1 MDNYSHTEL
10 QQLLGK
16 VGSNVLIHRSTV
28 FFNPK
33 KIFIESNV
41 RIDCFCL
48 LSAGP
53 EGIHIGSYIHLGAST
68 HLFGSGGKITLASFC
83 NISSRVSLF
92 TASDDYKEGYLT
104 NPTIPMEY
112 KLVTQAPIQ
121 IDSHAIIGCASVVMP
136 GITISLGG
144 SVGALSFV
152 NKNVPELAIVAGIPI
167 RQIGTRK
174 SPLPQAEL
182 FLMSQKQPLLNHRAT
197 EITERL

>member
-1 MDNYSHTEL
+1 MDNYSQKEL

-16 VGSNVLIHRSTV
+16 VGSNVNIHRSAV

-33 KIFIESNV
+33 KIFIDSNV

-53 EGIHIGSYIHLGAST
+53 GEIHISSHVHLGAST
-68 HLFGSGGKITLASFC
+68 HLFGSGGRITLNSFC

-121 IDSHAIIGCASVVMP
+121 IDSHAIIGCGSVVMP
-136 GITISLGG
+136 GITIALGG

-152 NKNVPELAIVAGIPI
+152 NRDVPELAIVAGIPI
-167 RQIGTRK
+167 KQIGTRK
-174 SPLPQAEL
+174 TPLPQAEL
-182 FLMSQKQPLLNHRAT
+182 FLASHQY
-197 EITERL
+197 

>member
-1 MDNYSHTEL
+1 MDNYSQTEL

-48 LSAGP
+48 LSAGL
-53 EGIHIGSYIHLGAST
+53 EGIHIGNYIHLGAST
-68 HLFGSGGKITLASFC
+68 HLFGSGGRITLGSFC

-92 TASDDYKEGYLT
+92 TASDDYTEGYLT

-112 KLVTQAPIQ
+112 KMVAQAPIQ
-121 IDSHAIIGCASVVMP
+121 IDSHAIIGSASVILP
-136 GITISLGG
+136 GITIALGG

-152 NKNVPELAIVAGIPI
+152 NKDVPELAIVAGIPI
-167 RQIGTRK
+167 RRIGTRK
-174 SPLPQAEL
+174 TPLPKAEL
-182 FLMSQKQPLLNHRAT
+182 FLASHQLN
-197 EITERL
+197 